1 MPRWPEQRIRARAAW
16 AGTGDAATERVW
28 FDLRERL
35 GGTEFL
41 GYSTETAEAEILAI
55 VVDGESVP
63 TAAAGQTVA
72 LVLNQ
77 TPFYA
82 ESGGQVGDTGTIVA
96 PGVMVEVTDT
106 QKRLGDLFVHI
117 GQLVEGEIAP
127 GLAVAATVDHAR
139 RGAIR
144 AHHSATHLLHAALR
158 DRLGA
163 HVAQKGSLNAPD
175 RLRFDVSQPTPIT
188 RDDLAVVEAAVNA
201 QIRANTEV
209 TTRLMTPDAA
219 VAEGAMALFGEKYGD
234 EVRVVGMGLPR
245 EGKPFSVELCGGTH
259 VGRTGDIGLFR
270 ITGESA
276 VSAGVRRIEAVTGSS
291 AEEAIGLSERRLAEA
306 AGLLRVG
313 PAELV
318 ERLTQ
323 VLEDRRKL
331 ERLVSELQKKVATG
345 GGAAAIEDVAGTK
358 LAARDLGDVPA
369 RDLKGMAEA
378 IANDL
383 GSGVVA
389 VVSTAEG
396 KASVVVRVSTDLVG
410 RFNAVD
416 LVRAASLALGG
427 KGGGGRPDLAQAG
440 GPDAGA
446 VDAALDAIRAV
457 LAA

>member
-1 MPRWPEQRIRARAAW
+1 M
-16 AGTGDAATERVW
+16 
-28 FDLRERL
+28 
-35 GGTEFL
+35 
-41 GYSTETAEAEILAI
+41 
-55 VVDGESVP
+55 
-63 TAAAGQTVA
+63 
-72 LVLNQ
+72 
-77 TPFYA
+77 
-82 ESGGQVGDTGTIVA
+82 
-96 PGVMVEVTDT
+96 
-106 QKRLGDLFVHI
+106 
-117 GQLVEGEIAP
+117 
-127 GLAVAATVDHAR
+127 
-139 RGAIR
+139 
-144 AHHSATHLLHAALR
+144 R

-175 RLRFDVSQPTPIT
+175 RLRFDVSQPTPIS
-188 RDDLAVVEAAVNA
+188 REDLAVVEAAVNA

-234 EVRVVGMGLPR
+234 EVRVVGMGLPH

-276 VSAGVRRIEAVTGSS
+276 VSAGVRRIEAVTGAS